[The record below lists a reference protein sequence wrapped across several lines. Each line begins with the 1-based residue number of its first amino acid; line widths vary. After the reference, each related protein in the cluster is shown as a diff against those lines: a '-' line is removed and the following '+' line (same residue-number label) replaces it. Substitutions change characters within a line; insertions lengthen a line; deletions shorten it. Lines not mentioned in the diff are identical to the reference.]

1 MALPCEWL
9 EERLL
14 VSRMLRQ
21 KIRLRGERQGGGPMG
36 KESEKVGAPRKPYA
50 KPSVSKVELRPEE
63 AVLGFCKTGNRS
75 GPVQAKCNT
84 PTRCRA
90 LGS

>member
-1 MALPCEWL
+1 
-9 EERLL
+9 
-14 VSRMLRQ
+14 MLRQ
-21 KIRLRGERQGGGPMG
+21 KIRLRGERQGGRRMDKGA
-36 KESEKVGAPRKPYA
+36 EKAGTPKKSYA

-63 AVLGFCKTGNRS
+63 AVLGFCKSSSRS